1 MTTAKIIPAVLDVIK
16 QHESAPYRGPGSLR
30 RDDAMVSAPL
40 NSGKCSERSVGS
52 IGPWLLGGAMVIS
65 ALLALAVGRYSVPLD
80 TVVRVLVAPIV
91 GLAPTWSET
100 EAQVIWAVRGPRT
113 LLAAIV
119 GAGLALAGAA
129 LQSVFRNPL
138 ADPQILGVS
147 SGAALGGVF
156 GILLIGTGWPSMLGA
171 YIGGLAA
178 LGAVFWLA
186 GGDHGSGGK
195 GGAVMLVL
203 AGIVVGAVGA
213 AGIALAQ
220 YAAHPDNQLPA
231 IVFWLLGS
239 LAAADAARLWVAVP
253 PILLASALIIGLR
266 FHLSA
271 LAVGE
276 DDARRLGVPVRT
288 VRLLTLGAA
297 GLATAAA
304 VAACGVVGWVGLVVP
319 HLVRLAFGA
328 DHRWFLISTALAGA
342 AYLILVDT
350 VARTALAAEIP
361 LGVLTALL
369 GAPVFAV
376 LLRRLRGGV
385 HG

>member
-1 MTTAKIIPAVLDVIK
+1 MQPADHSRAACADTV
-16 QHESAPYRGPGSLR
+16 SLCG
-30 RDDAMVSAPL
+30 DHHPSDQVSARLDHGNRARRPL
-40 NSGKCSERSVGS
+40 GA
-52 IGPWLLGGAMVIS
+52 IGPWLLAGATIIA
-65 ALLALAVGRYSVPLD
+65 ALLALAVGRYTVPLE
-80 TVVRVLVAPIV
+80 TVARVLLAPIFD
-91 GLAPTWSET
+91 LTPTWNET

-138 ADPQILGVS
+138 ADSQILGVS
-147 SGAALGGVF
+147 AGAALGGVF
-156 GILLIGTGWPSMLGA
+156 GILLFGAGWPSMAGA
-171 YIGGLAA
+171 FVGGLAA

-186 GGDHGSGGK
+186 GGNHGSGGK
-195 GGAVMLVL
+195 GGTVMLVL
-203 AGIVVGAVGA
+203 AGLVVGGVGA
-213 AGIALAQ
+213 AGIALAK
-220 YAAHPDNQLPA
+220 YAADPDNQLPA

-253 PILLASALIIGLR
+253 PILFAGVLIIGLR

-276 DDARRLGVPVRT
+276 EDARRLGVPVRT

-304 VAACGVVGWVGLVVP
+304 VASCGVVGWVGLVVP

-328 DHRWFLISTALAGA
+328 DHRWFFISTALAGA

-350 VARTALAAEIP
+350 VARTAVAAEIP
-361 LGVLTALL
+361 LGALTALL
-369 GAPVFAV
+369 GAPIFAV
-376 LLRRLRGGV
+376 LLRRLRGHT

>member
-1 MTTAKIIPAVLDVIK
+1 M
-16 QHESAPYRGPGSLR
+16 SAAETMDNAAPPRAGSGARPRGSL
-30 RDDAMVSAPL
+30 
-40 NSGKCSERSVGS
+40 
-52 IGPWLLGGAMVIS
+52 GPWLLAGATLAA
-65 ALLALAVGRYSVPLD
+65 ALLALAVGRFAVPLD
-80 TVVRVLVAPIV
+80 TVAKVLLSPVLD
-91 GLAPTWSET
+91 LAPSWSET

-113 LLAAIV
+113 LLAAVV

-129 LQSVFRNPL
+129 LQGVFRNPL

-147 SGAALGGVF
+147 SGAAFGGVL
-156 GILLIGTGWPSMLGA
+156 GILLAGSGWPAMTGA
-171 YIGGLAA
+171 FVGGIGALA
-178 LGAVFWLA
+178 AVFWLA
-186 GGDHGSGGK
+186 GGNHGSGAK
-195 GGAVMLVL
+195 GGTVMLVL
-203 AGIVVGAVGA
+203 AGLVVGAVGA
-213 AGIALAQ
+213 AGIALAK
-220 YAAHPDNQLPA
+220 YAADPDNQLPA

-239 LAAADAARLWVAVP
+239 LAAADATRLWVAVP
-253 PILLASALIIGLR
+253 PILLSAALIVGLR

-319 HLVRLAFGA
+319 HLVRLGFGA
-328 DHRWFLISTALAGA
+328 DHRWFFINTALAGA

-350 VARTALAAEIP
+350 VARTAVAAEIP
-361 LGVLTALL
+361 LGALTALL
-369 GAPVFAV
+369 GAPIFAV
-376 LLRRLRGGV
+376 LLRRLRGDA

>member
-1 MTTAKIIPAVLDVIK
+1 MQRDNRPRAVCADIDALCRDTCKSGQSVP
-16 QHESAPYRGPGSLR
+16 QSTSGDRAPRSLG
-30 RDDAMVSAPL
+30 A
-40 NSGKCSERSVGS
+40 
-52 IGPWLLGGAMVIS
+52 IGPWLL
-65 ALLALAVGRYSVPLD
+65 ALATIAATFLALAVGRYTVPVD
-80 TVVRVLVAPIV
+80 TVARVL
-91 GLAPTWSET
+91 LAPLLDLSPSWSET
-100 EAQVIWAVRGPRT
+100 EAQVIWTVRGPRI

-129 LQSVFRNPL
+129 LQGVFRNPL

-156 GILLIGTGWPSMLGA
+156 GILLVGTGWPTVVGA
-171 YIGGLAA
+171 FVGGLAA

-186 GGDHGSGGK
+186 GGSHGSSCK
-195 GGAVMLVL
+195 GGTVMLVL
-203 AGIVVGAVGA
+203 AGLVVGAVGA
-213 AGIALAQ
+213 AGIALAK
-220 YAAHPDNQLPA
+220 YAADPDNQLPA

-239 LAAADAARLWVAVP
+239 LAAADAAMLWVAMP
-253 PILLASALIIGLR
+253 PILLSAVLIIGLR

-271 LAVGE
+271 LAVGDE
-276 DDARRLGVPVRT
+276 DARRLGVPVRT
-288 VRLLTLGAA
+288 VRLLSLGAA

-328 DHRWFLISTALAGA
+328 DHRWFLVSTAFAGA

-350 VARTALAAEIP
+350 VARTAVAAEIP
-361 LGVLTALL
+361 LGALTALL
-369 GAPVFAV
+369 GAPIFAV
-376 LLRRLRGGV
+376 LLRRLRGDA

>member
-1 MTTAKIIPAVLDVIK
+1 LVA
-16 QHESAPYRGPGSLR
+16 
-30 RDDAMVSAPL
+30 
-40 NSGKCSERSVGS
+40 
-52 IGPWLLGGAMVIS
+52 
-65 ALLALAVGRYSVPLD
+65 ALLSLAVGRYSVPVD
-80 TVVRVLVAPIV
+80 TVALIL
-91 GLAPTWSET
+91 LAPLIDLSPSWSET
-100 EAQVIWAVRGPRT
+100 ESQVVWAVRVPRT

-129 LQSVFRNPL
+129 LQGVFRNPL

-156 GILLIGTGWPSMLGA
+156 GILLVGTGWPSMVGA
-171 YIGGLAA
+171 FAGGLAA
-178 LGAVFWLA
+178 LAAVFWLA
-186 GGDHGSGGK
+186 GGNHSGVGK
-195 GGAVMLVL
+195 GGTVMLVL
-203 AGIVVGAVGA
+203 AGLVVGAVGA
-213 AGIALAQ
+213 AGIALAK
-220 YAAHPDNQLPA
+220 YAADPDNQLPA

-239 LAAADAARLWVAVP
+239 LAAADAERLWVAVP
-253 PILLASALIIGLR
+253 PILLSAVLIIGLR

-276 DDARRLGVPVRT
+276 EDARRLGVPVRT

-328 DHRWFLISTALAGA
+328 DHRWFFISTALAGA
-342 AYLILVDT
+342 AYLILVDI
-350 VARTALAAEIP
+350 VARTAVAAEIP
-361 LGVLTALL
+361 LGALTALL
-369 GAPVFAV
+369 GAPIFAV
-376 LLRRLRGGV
+376 LLRRLRGDA